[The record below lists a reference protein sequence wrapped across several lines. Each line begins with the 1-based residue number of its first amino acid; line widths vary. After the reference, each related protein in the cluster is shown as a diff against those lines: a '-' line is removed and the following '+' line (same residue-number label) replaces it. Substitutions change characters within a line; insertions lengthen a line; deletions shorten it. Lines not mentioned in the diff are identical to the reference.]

1 MPSFPEAPQVAEP
14 VQEWHR
20 LHPRMLIVR
29 PLNEML
35 TLLPVLVIF
44 VILGNGDP
52 WRIGG
57 SAFAILV
64 IIGLGFL
71 HWRTTRYRITSDQ
84 VELHTGLFVRKRLA
98 VPRERIRTVDLTA
111 KLGHRIFGLSAV
123 RLGTGQHAKEGDDSG
138 LTLDAVTSDEAE
150 RLRLLLLEVPTSS
163 SPVEAGDAT
172 EVVTP
177 PRGTL
182 LAELDP
188 KWVRYAPLSLS
199 GLVAVGAVFG
209 FVANYADD
217 LNLHLVDR
225 AADWVMDSPSVVTI
239 AKIVGVV
246 VLLSLLASLA
256 VYVLQYWN
264 YRLTR
269 EPDQTVRVQRGLL
282 TSRSISVSEQRLRGV
297 EVQEPLLLRLGR
309 GAKAAAVTTGLG
321 SKGESSL
328 LLPPAPSHEAHR
340 VSAVVLDVPEAPT
353 LAPLAAHP
361 PAALRRRLVRSVVP
375 VVVLAVG
382 LAIFAPSWAW
392 PIAVALLP
400 FAALLGWDRYRA
412 LGHALDEK
420 YLLTRSGSLLRETVA
435 LQRTGIIG
443 WQVRQSFFQRRS
455 DLVTI
460 TATTAAGDGAYHV
473 TDVGTSAGLSLA
485 DETVPGLLRPF
496 LQSD

>member
-1 MPSFPEAPQVAEP
+1 MPSFPEAPEVVEP
-14 VQEWHR
+14 VREWHR

-29 PLNEML
+29 PLNETL
-35 TLLPVLVIF
+35 TLLPVIVIF
-44 VILGNGDP
+44 VVLGNGDP

-57 SAFAILV
+57 GGFAILV
-64 IIGLGFL
+64 IVGLGFL
-71 HWRTTRYRITSDQ
+71 HWRTTKYRITAEQ

-123 RLGTGQHAKEGDDSG
+123 RVGTGQHSKEGSDGG
-138 LTLDAVTSDEAE
+138 LTLDAVTSEEAE
-150 RLRLLLLEVPTSS
+150 RLRMVLLEVPT
-163 SPVEAGDAT
+163 AT
-172 EVVTP
+172 AERTDEVVERP
-177 PRGTL
+177 QGVV
-182 LAELDP
+182 LAELNP
-188 KWVRYAPLSLS
+188 KWLRYAPLSLS
-199 GLVAVGAVFG
+199 GLVAVGAAFG

-217 LNLHLVDR
+217 LNLHVVDR
-225 AADWVMDSPSVVTI
+225 AADWVMDSPSALTI

-246 VLLSLLASLA
+246 VVLAFLASIV

-282 TSRSISVSEQRLRGV
+282 TSRSVSVSELRLRGV
-297 EVQEPLLLRLGR
+297 EVQEPLLLRLGG

-328 LLPPAPSHEAHR
+328 LLPPAPNAEAHR
-340 VSAVVLDVPEAPT
+340 VGAEVLSVADAPT
-353 LAPLAAHP
+353 LTALVTHP
-361 PAALRRRLVRSVVP
+361 AAALRRRMVRAIVP
-375 VVVLAVG
+375 VVLLAVG
-382 LAIFAPSWAW
+382 LAIFAPGWAW

-412 LGHALDEK
+412 LGHAMDER

-443 WQVRQSFFQRRS
+443 WQVHQSFFQRRAG
-455 DLVTI
+455 LVTVI
-460 TATTAAGDGAYHV
+460 ATTAAGDGAYHV
-473 TDVGTSAGLSLA
+473 TDVGTSAGLALA
-485 DETVPGLLRPF
+485 DEAVPGLLRPF
-496 LQSD
+496 LDQQPG